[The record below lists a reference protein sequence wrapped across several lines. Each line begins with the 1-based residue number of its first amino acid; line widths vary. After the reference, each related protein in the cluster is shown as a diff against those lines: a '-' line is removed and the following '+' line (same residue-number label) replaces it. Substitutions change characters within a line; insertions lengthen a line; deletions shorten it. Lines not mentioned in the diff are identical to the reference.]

1 MTMRAWLPQSL
12 FARLLAALVGVI
24 SVTLVVIVFLIVR
37 ERRDLALWGSSAW
50 TAATVIAETSEK
62 LAKLEPTARNAAIE
76 QYRTDPIEI
85 ESTRRNPP
93 PSVARLAEQS
103 EEAFA
108 RRLRRQL
115 SDDYRITVNRATRR
129 LPSAIRVIEEM
140 RRTPSGDD
148 DEGQPPPG
156 PGADGPGPGGPNVE
170 MQPPAGRGEGP
181 PPGDGATR
189 MRNNRGAFGPF
200 GPRLL
205 DVTVKLPDGE
215 AVVFRTM
222 APSPGPPLPKQIFV
236 ELGALTLALALV
248 LYLMTRTITRPLS
261 ELARAADA
269 IGKGAKVPALPEEG
283 ALEVRNATRAFNTMQ
298 DRLHR
303 YLDSRTRVLAAMS
316 HDLRTP
322 LTRLRL
328 RAETLVDDDD
338 RERFTADL
346 DEMTSMVN
354 GALGLF
360 KGLNDSEVA
369 ASLSVDDLLAA
380 LQKEFAELGGSV
392 EISGRTRGPIEV
404 KPGALKRCLSNLLH
418 NAIKYGERATVVVS
432 DGAALKIS
440 VRDEGPGIPEE
451 LQQLVFEPF
460 YRVESSRN
468 RDSGGTGL
476 GLCIAKDIAEAHGG
490 TIELHNRPE
499 GGLEA
504 TLTLPRGS

>member
-1 MTMRAWLPQSL
+1 MIRTWLPQSL
-12 FARLLAALVGVI
+12 FGRLLAALVGVI
-24 SVTLVVIVFLIVR
+24 GVMLIVIVFLIVR

-50 TAATVIAETSEK
+50 TAAAVIAETSER
-62 LAKLEPTARNAAIE
+62 LAKLDPAARQAAIE
-76 QYRTDPIEI
+76 QYRTEPIEI
-85 ESTRRNPP
+85 ESTRRNAPP
-93 PSVARLAEQS
+93 PSISRQSEQS

-108 RRLRRQL
+108 RRLSKQL
-115 SDDYRITVNRATRR
+115 SNDYRVTVSRATRR
-129 LPSAIRVIEEM
+129 APSAIRVLEEM
-140 RRTPSGDD
+140 RRGPDNTDQD
-148 DEGQPPPG
+148 NPPP
-156 PGADGPGPGGPNVE
+156 E
-170 MQPPAGRGEGP
+170 FSPAAGMP
-181 PPGDGATR
+181 PPDRDGEPSPDIMR
-189 MRNNRGAFGPF
+189 MRRNARGTFGPF

-205 DVTVKLPDGE
+205 DVSVRLPDGE
-215 AVVFRTM
+215 SVVFRTM
-222 APSPGPPLPKQIFV
+222 APLPGPPLPKQIFT
-236 ELGALTLALALV
+236 ELGALTVALAIV
-248 LYLMTRTITRPLS
+248 LFLMTRTITRPLS
-261 ELARAADA
+261 ELAAAADA
-269 IGKGAKVPALPEEG
+269 IGKGAKVPALEERG

-328 RAETLVDDDD
+328 RAETLEDAND

-346 DEMTSMVN
+346 DEMTSMVT

-369 ASLSVDDLLAA
+369 TSMSVDDLLES

-392 EISGRTRGPIEV
+392 EIAGRSRGPIEV
-404 KPGALKRCLSNLLH
+404 KPGALKRCLSNLLR
-418 NAIKYGERATVVVS
+418 NAIKYGERATVVVN
-432 DGAALKIS
+432 DGASLKIS

-451 LQQLVFEPF
+451 LLQQVFEPF

-476 GLCIAKDIAEAHGG
+476 GLCIARDIAEAHGG
-490 TIELHNRPE
+490 TIELRNRPE

-504 TLTLPRGS
+504 TLSLPRKG